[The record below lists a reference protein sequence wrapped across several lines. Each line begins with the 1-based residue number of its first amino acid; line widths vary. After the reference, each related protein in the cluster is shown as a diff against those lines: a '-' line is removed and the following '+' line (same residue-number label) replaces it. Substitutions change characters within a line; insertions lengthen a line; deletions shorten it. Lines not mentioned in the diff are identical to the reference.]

1 MQQKILSRS
10 VIGAGKFLVLKDLS
24 FQDDRGRLRHWEA
37 VDRDGE
43 ASAVFIIARIVPDD
57 EILFVRQFRPPT
69 GRLMLEFPAGL
80 IDPGET
86 PAETAVRLSRESAL
100 RLIAR
105 LQFPRAYRRSD
116 FTGDHGS
123 RRRRSPEPECDSASG
138 RQRVHR
144 VFPGFPHSS
153 GRIRE
158 TSGIRRSRHRL
169 QNLHDDRRAA
179 TLNSSSRKAAVQ
191 RTRRVVSTGSALFE

>member
-1 MQQKILSRS
+1 MQQKILSRR

-86 PAETAVRLSRESAL
+86 PAETAVRELYEETGYHGKVLSVSLPGYSSPGLTGEAISLVTMEVDGDAPRNRNATPHPEDSECIECFRVSRTHLAEFVKRQESEGVGIDSKIYTMIVAL
-100 RLIAR
+100 QL
-105 LQFPRAYRRSD
+105 
-116 FTGDHGS
+116 
-123 RRRRSPEPECDSASG
+123 
-138 RQRVHR
+138 
-144 VFPGFPHSS
+144 
-153 GRIRE
+153 
-158 TSGIRRSRHRL
+158 
-169 QNLHDDRRAA
+169 
-179 TLNSSSRKAAVQ
+179 
-191 RTRRVVSTGSALFE
+191 

>member
-1 MQQKILSRS
+1 MDCAMQQKILSRS

-24 FQDDRGRLRHWEA
+24 FQDDRGPRRSDRSGRNARRNRSPRALR
-37 VDRDGE
+37 RD
-43 ASAVFIIARIVPDD
+43 
-57 EILFVRQFRPPT
+57 
-69 GRLMLEFPAGL
+69 
-80 IDPGET
+80 
-86 PAETAVRLSRESAL
+86 RLSRESAL

-179 TLNSSSRKAAVQ
+179 TLNSSSRKTAVQ
-191 RTRRVVSTGSALFE
+191 KIRRVVSTGSALFE